1 MVAISLMILE
11 HTPIV
16 SELHRPDWPRWK
28 RLVAEVETLG
38 FAGLYRGDHFTS
50 ALPSGEESPEMIVA
64 LSYLA
69 SQTQRL
75 SFGTLVAPLSFRH
88 PALLLRQAVALSEL
102 SAGRMILGVGTG
114 WEEGEHQTFGFDL
127 LDVPARLARLE
138 EGLEVITRLL
148 GSDEPVTYEGR
159 FFQLRGAR
167 LLSQKLQ
174 SPRLPILIG
183 GNGLHRTLP
192 LVAHYADIWNGQRL
206 TPEAFQRRSAHLDAL
221 LSEEGRPP
229 ESVKRTL
236 YCWLHFGR
244 TMEEL
249 DQVLAFRHEIPD
261 LAGRPLAEVIQTLRT
276 ELWGNRLVGTPEMLI
291 EQIQA
296 YAGAG
301 VEELVLHWFEL
312 DNSEL
317 LHGFAES
324 ILPRVQ
330 DN

>member
-1 MVAISLMILE
+1 MVAISLMVLE
-11 HTPIV
+11 HTPV
-16 SELHRPDWPRWK
+16 VLEQHGPDWPRWK
-28 RLVAEVETLG
+28 HLVAEVETLG

-50 ALPSGEESPEMIVA
+50 AFPSGEESPEMMVA
-64 LSYLA
+64 LTYLA

-88 PALLLRQAVALSEL
+88 PVLLLRQAVALGEL

-114 WEEGEHQTFGFDL
+114 WEEGEHQMFGFDVG
-127 LDVPARLARLE
+127 DVPTRLARLQ

-148 GSDEPVTYEGR
+148 ESSEPVTYEGR

-167 LLSQKLQ
+167 LLSRKPR
-174 SPRLPILIG
+174 SARLPLLIG
-183 GNGLHRTLP
+183 GNGVHRTLP

-206 TPEAFQRRSAHLDAL
+206 TPEAFQQRSARLDAL
-221 LSEEGRPP
+221 LSEAGRPP

-244 TMEEL
+244 TIQEL
-249 DQVLAFRHEIPD
+249 DQVLAFRHSVPE
-261 LAGRPLAEVIQTLRT
+261 LAGRPLAEVIEMLRT
-276 ELWGNRLVGTPEMLI
+276 EPWGNRLVGTPDMLI

-296 YAGAG
+296 YADAG

-312 DNSEL
+312 DNREL
-317 LHGFAES
+317 LRGFAQS
-324 ILPRVQ
+324 ILPMV
-330 DN
+330 